1 MILLITDRPERF
13 AGLNRAIT
21 LKSLRVVRSRP
32 DLIRQILERR
42 EEEPQAVLCDLGAP
56 QSPDAKT
63 KIPEL
68 RRCFGDLVPFVIV
81 YESTAGAGDQDDPEA
96 DDAQVEQPGA
106 GFGVPQ
112 LVALADQGFAH
123 FRAAGE
129 LFDAG
134 IDAYLY
140 RLIQQYES
148 RQIIQGVRSFFIDQ
162 VVRDEL
168 VRTHGLLDALE
179 SGVMLVT
186 PAFKN
191 QDFLIHNVNDML
203 EILFESDLRSF
214 ENRTLSELL
223 RSPELRE
230 EVREAFR
237 VDLNAVFG
245 GRAPSSSFENQAR
258 RSMLLSI
265 GPGAYVERV
274 ISPFYQP
281 DGALAGYVLL
291 FQDMTF
297 EVERG
302 LIDRVTGL
310 VGRDQLERALAR
322 RIRRLERFG
331 KTSCAWLGAILMK
344 VRGLD
349 SGDGFRERAGEEAF
363 EYVLR
368 KAAQGLKQSVR
379 NAGVVSRIGPAEF
392 LTVVPGLSLE
402 RVSDAARMIL
412 ARMREIHVQAFGA
425 LEINAG
431 VVHQALPAEFVDAPR
446 ERGGLDEDQLRTIQ
460 HELAGRL
467 EEARRALHR
476 AVESG
481 PNRLVVYTRSGGY
494 VEL

>member
-1 MILLITDRPERF
+1 SSEDSTRESD
-13 AGLNRAIT
+13 
-21 LKSLRVVRSRP
+21 VV
-32 DLIRQILERR
+32 
-42 EEEPQAVLCDLGAP
+42 A
-56 QSPDAKT
+56 
-63 KIPEL
+63 L

-81 YESTAGAGDQDDPEA
+81 YETDGADPAPRGAAPVPTDSSSEAAGTVP
-96 DDAQVEQPGA
+96 
-106 GFGVPQ
+106 FGVAHV
-112 LVALADQGFAH
+112 VALADQGFAH
-123 FRAAGE
+123 FRSTTDLYGAN
-129 LFDAG
+129 

-140 RLIQQYES
+140 SLIQQYES

-214 ENRTLSELL
+214 ENRTLGELV
-223 RSPELRE
+223 RSPEIRA
-230 EVREAFR
+230 EVREVFR
-237 VDLNAVFG
+237 VDLNSVFAG
-245 GRAPSSSFENQAR
+245 KGASSSFENQAR

-265 GPGAYVERV
+265 GGNAYVERV

-281 DGALAGYVLL
+281 DGAVAGYVLL

-322 RIRRLERFG
+322 RMRRLERFG
-331 KTSCAWLGAILMK
+331 KTRCRELGAILVK
-344 VRGLD
+344 IRGLE
-349 SGDGFRERAGEEAF
+349 SGDGFSEHAGNEAL

-368 KAAQGLKQSVR
+368 KAAQGLKQCVR
-379 NAGVVSRIGPAEF
+379 NAGVVSRIGHAEF
-392 LTVVPGLSLE
+392 LVAIPGLGLE
-402 RVSDAARMIL
+402 RVREASRNIL
-412 ARMREIHVQAFGA
+412 ARMREIHIQAFGTLQVNTGA
-425 LEINAG
+425 
-431 VVHQALPAEFVDAPR
+431 VHQALPEDFSAGPGVD
-446 ERGGLDEDQLRTIQ
+446 ENQLRTIQ

-476 AVESG
+476 AAESG
-481 PNRLVVYTRSGGY
+481 PNRGVVYTRSGGY
-494 VEL
+494 TRL